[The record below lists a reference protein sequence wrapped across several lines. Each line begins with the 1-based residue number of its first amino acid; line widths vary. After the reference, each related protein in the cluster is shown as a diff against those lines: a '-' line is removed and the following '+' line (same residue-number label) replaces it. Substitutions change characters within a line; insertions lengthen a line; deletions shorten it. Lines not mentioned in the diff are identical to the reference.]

1 MSLHMPSQSFLRA
14 RHHRTRLLYI
24 LGRHVQQRVI
34 IDTTRALR
42 RYNTIVHRVIV
53 FEVRGLSFREGVGS
67 KGI

>member
-24 LGRHVQQRVI
+24 LGI
-34 IDTTRALR
+34 DDTTRALR